1 MTHMPGGDRDNTNP
15 VWLQNLCGKRV
26 CILTFGCTYNEGDS
40 EKLCSVLSDA
50 GCLIVDSPDNA
61 DAIFINTCVVIAK
74 TERKMN
80 RLIARYHDRLV
91 YITGCMPLAYPEKRD
106 SPNFPFVILPDEI
119 HDLFFRISH
128 DIRRAGYAGYA
139 GSSVVQVAKGCLGH
153 CSYCIT
159 KRARGGL
166 VSFPADEILRQIR
179 TMAGSGAAEIRLT
192 GQDVSAYGWDRGSP
206 SLPELLFEI
215 NQIDG
220 DFMVRLGMMNPAT
233 LLPILDNLLIH
244 LLNGRIFS
252 FLHIPVQS
260 GSDRILSLMNRGYR
274 VSDIVTIVSACR
286 RAGDI
291 RIATDVIVGFPG
303 ETDEDHTAT
312 MDLLRMMSPAMVN
325 ITRYSPREGTP
336 AFSCPDMPDRI
347 KKDRSRMLTLLR
359 DDLLQTA
366 NRQMIHEVLP
376 VLVTEKIRPGSVTAR
391 TRGYHNV
398 LVSCELDP
406 GTQVFVRITG
416 EKTHYLIG
424 ELIFR

>member
-1 MTHMPGGDRDNTNP
+1 MTRMAGEDGGSKNP
-15 VWLQNLCGKRV
+15 VWLQNLYGKQV

-40 EKLCSVLSDA
+40 EKLCVVLSDA
-50 GCLIVDSPDNA
+50 GCQIVDSPDNA
-61 DAIFINTCVVIAK
+61 DAIIINTCVVIAR

-106 SPNFPFVILPDEI
+106 LLSFHPVILPDEI
-119 HDLFFRISH
+119 HDLFFRVSH
-128 DIRRAGYAGYA
+128 DIRVAGYA
-139 GSSVVQVAKGCLGH
+139 GSSVVQVAKGCPGH

-166 VSFPADEILRQIR
+166 VSFPADEILLQIR
-179 TMAGSGAAEIRLT
+179 EMAGSGVAEIRLT
-192 GQDVSAYGWDRGSP
+192 GQDVSAYGLDRESP
-206 SLPELLFEI
+206 SLPALLEEI

-220 DFMVRLGMMNPAT
+220 NFMVRLGMMNPAT
-233 LLPILDNLLIH
+233 LLPVLDDLLKNLH
-244 LLNGRIFS
+244 NGRIFS

-274 VSDIVTIVSACR
+274 VSDIVSIVSACR
-286 RAGDI
+286 KAGGI

-303 ETDEDHTAT
+303 ETEEDHTAT

-336 AFSCPDMPDRI
+336 AFSFPDMPDRI

-359 DDLLQTA
+359 DNLLQTA
-366 NRQMIHEVLP
+366 NRQMIDQVLP

-398 LVSCELDP
+398 LVSCDPDP
-406 GTQVFVRITG
+406 GTRGLVRITG
-416 EKTHYLIG
+416 EKTHYLTG
-424 ELIFR
+424 ELIS